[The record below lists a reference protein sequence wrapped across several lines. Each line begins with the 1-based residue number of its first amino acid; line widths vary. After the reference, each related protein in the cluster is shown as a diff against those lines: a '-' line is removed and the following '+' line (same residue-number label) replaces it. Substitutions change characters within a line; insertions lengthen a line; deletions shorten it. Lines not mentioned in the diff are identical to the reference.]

1 MEEAP
6 PLSYSQEALWLSQQ
20 LVPDLSAYCTVLV
33 HALDGELDRAAFDR
47 AVDDLFARHDLLRC
61 ALTPVDGT
69 PRQVLD
75 ETAGT
80 GLGYADLSGLPA
92 AALESAVRS
101 LVLRWYE
108 QPFDVSHAPLL
119 RGELIRCGP
128 RRHLLVLASHHLV
141 FDQTSQG
148 VLRRDLSEL
157 YSAYATGRRPELPDL
172 AAQYADFAVWQ
183 RQELEPEV
191 QAGLRYWQQRLT
203 GLSTM
208 ALPLDGER
216 PAVRRFRWA
225 NHRAPL
231 DPGLADRVGTLAR
244 AYDTT
249 PFVVLLATFTVLLAR
264 WSGQSEVVVG
274 TPVAGRDEPESA
286 DLIGLFADS
295 VVLRLRCDPDESWA
309 DLLNRVR
316 ADVAADL
323 THASTPFH
331 RVVDRVNP
339 PRDRSRQPLYQV
351 VFQIVPEGE
360 PMRLAGLEVTDLS
373 EEYLEAAEVSTEFDL
388 VADVTLGSGCAHV
401 DLRYAADLFDRA
413 TIERVSRCYLD
424 LLADVVAAPQRRVAD
439 LRVELPAR
447 STRQQRRAGA
457 DLDQEP
463 HRVAAPPARVVA
475 PAPGREPH
483 EVTARVRQLWAE
495 AVGPGPVDPDGDF
508 FALGGNSLAGTRL
521 VLRLRDELELD
532 VWLTDLFEAS
542 TLNGLLDLLGLDTGA
557 EEAGEPAAGGRLALT
572 ARPRPEQIPLSYA
585 QRRLWFLGRLVG
597 DTAPIYHSPLV
608 LHLTGPLDLA
618 ALDAALRDVVGRH
631 ESLRTRFD
639 EHAGE
644 PVQVVLPTPPRT
656 AVTEP
661 VAVAASELDKALT
674 EAVSRCFDLA
684 TELPWRAHLF
694 TTGPQ
699 EWTLLVVL
707 HHIASDGGSV
717 VPLLRDLSEAYAAR
731 RDGTAPTWRDLP
743 VQYADYALWQRDLLA
758 GRSDPHSPMGRQL
771 AYWTREL
778 AGLPEELPLPFDRA
792 RTGEMD
798 FRGDSVE
805 FALDASAHAA
815 LAALAREHRCSL
827 FMVLQAGVAAL
838 LTRFGAG
845 TDIVFGTPVAGRG
858 DAALD
863 DLVGFFVNTLVLRTD
878 TTGDPRFVE
887 LLERVRAKN
896 LGAYANQ
903 DIPFECL
910 VETLN
915 PTRTVTRN
923 PLFQVL
929 LNLLEPAGDPVRMP
943 GLDVRLGQTGAG
955 VSIVDLVIEFAP
967 RQTPSGTP
975 DGLTGVI
982 DYSTALFDRVT
993 VRRLADAL
1001 VRLLG
1006 AVAADPR
1013 LRLTEVPT
1021 ISADERRRLLVDHN
1035 RTTPVRVPEPLLH
1048 RWVERQVRRTPDAV
1062 AAVAGARQLTYAEL
1076 DRRADAVAA
1085 ELRRRGVGAGSFVGV
1100 AVRRSFE
1107 MLAAVLGAL
1116 KAGAAYVPLDPKHP
1130 AERIRLI
1137 LDDIDAPVILTD
1149 ATMAGRLPSVD
1160 VPLIDVDALP
1170 PAVDVPPPASGELRP
1185 DAVAYVT
1192 YTSGSTGRPKGIC
1205 MPHRAVANL
1214 VAWQLAHYPRR
1225 PVGYRTLQFAS
1236 LSFDVSFQEIFSTLV
1251 DGGTLVLITEE
1262 ERQNLPGLLELVAAR
1277 RVNRMFIPAPALLQ
1291 VAEGFGA
1298 DAPLPRALD
1307 TVIAGSEQLLVNDDL
1322 IRLFTALPSCGLF
1335 NEYGPSETHVAT
1347 VHALSGAPAEWPSWV
1362 PIGRPIA
1369 NTRIYLLDDQGQ
1381 LAPEGVR
1388 GEVHIGGAGLADGY
1402 LERPALT
1409 AERFPADPF
1418 AETPGA
1424 RMYRTGDL
1432 ARYLPDGHLEFLGR
1446 ADNQVKIRG
1455 FRVELGEV
1463 EVALAA
1469 CAGVRAVVARAVE
1482 VAPGDRRLVAYV
1494 QADGADVGGLRERL
1508 RSSLPEYMVPSV
1520 IVAVE
1525 QFPLT
1530 VNGKVDVRRLPAP
1543 EFGVRDSDAVFV
1555 AARDDVERG
1564 VAGDF
1569 RSVLGVDRV
1578 GVWDDFFELGGH
1590 SLLATRLVWAVRRRT
1605 GVDVPLAGF
1614 LTDPTVAG
1622 LADCV
1627 RRGQVTA
1634 DEPVAADDGA
1644 ERIDRIFDDLFGD
1657 PSDAND

>member
-20 LVPDLSAYCTVLV
+20 LVPDLSAYRTVLV
-33 HALDGELDRAAFDR
+33 HALDGELDRAALDR
-47 AVDDLFARHDLLRC
+47 AIGDIFARHELLRC
-61 ALTPVDGT
+61 ALTPVGDT

-92 AALESAVRS
+92 AALQTAVRS

-148 VLRRDLSEL
+148 VLRRELSEL
-157 YSAYATGRRPELPDL
+157 YSAHATGRRPELPEL

-191 QAGLRYWQQRLT
+191 QAGLRYWQQRLA

-208 ALPLDGER
+208 ALPLDGDR

-231 DPGLADRVGTLAR
+231 DPGLADRVGALAR
-244 AYDTT
+244 AHDTT

-264 WSGQSEVVVG
+264 WSAQPEVVVG

-295 VVLRLRCDPDESWA
+295 VVLRLRCEPDDSWV

-323 THASTPFH
+323 THASAPFH

-351 VFQIVPEGE
+351 VFQIVPEDE
-360 PMRLAGLEVTDLS
+360 PMRLPGLEVTDLS
-373 EEYLEAAEVSTEFDL
+373 EEYLAAAEVSTEFDL
-388 VADVTLGSGCAHV
+388 VADVTLGARGAHV
-401 DLRYAADLFDRA
+401 DFRYAADLFDRA
-413 TIERVSRCYLD
+413 TIEGVSRCYAD

-447 STRQQRRAGA
+447 SARRQS
-457 DLDQEP
+457 
-463 HRVAAPPARVVA
+463 VAAHPAPAPARVVA
-475 PAPGREPH
+475 PAPGHEPH
-483 EVTARVRQLWAE
+483 EVAARVRQLWAE

-542 TLNGLLDLLGLDTGA
+542 TLNGLLDLLGLTTEA
-557 EEAGEPAAGGRLALT
+557 EEAGEPAAGGRVALT
-572 ARPRPEQIPLSYA
+572 VRPRPELIPLSYA
-585 QRRLWFLGRLVG
+585 QRRLWFLSRLVG

-608 LHLTGPLDLA
+608 LHLAGPLDLA

-631 ESLRTRFD
+631 ETLRTRFE

-644 PVQVVLPTPPRT
+644 PVQVVVPAPPRT

-694 TTGPQ
+694 TTGPN
-699 EWTLLVVL
+699 EWTLLFVL
-707 HHIASDGGSV
+707 HHIASDGWSV
-717 VPLLRDLSEAYAAR
+717 APLLRDLSEAYAAR
-731 RDGTAPTWRDLP
+731 RGGTAPAWRDLP

-758 GRSDPHSPMGRQL
+758 GRSDPDSPLGRQL

-778 AGLPEELPLPFDRA
+778 TGLPEELPLPFDRA

-798 FRGDSVE
+798 FRGDTVE

-845 TDIVFGTPVAGRG
+845 TDIAFGTPVVGRG

-929 LNLLEPAGDPVRMP
+929 LNMLEPAGDPVRMP

-967 RQTPSGTP
+967 RQSPSGAA
-975 DGLTGVI
+975 DGLAGVI

-993 VRRLADAL
+993 VRRLADGL
-1001 VRLLG
+1001 VRLLT

-1021 ISADERRRLLVDHN
+1021 ISADERRRLLVDYN
-1035 RTTPVRVPEPLLH
+1035 RTAPVQVPEPLLH

-1076 DRRADAVAA
+1076 DRRADAVTA
-1085 ELRRRGVGAGSFVGV
+1085 ELRRRGIGAGSFVGV

-1107 MLAAVLGAL
+1107 MLAAVLGTL

-1160 VPLIDVDALP
+1160 VPLIDVDELP
-1170 PAVDVPPPASGELRP
+1170 PAADAPAPIDLRP

-1225 PVGYRTLQFAS
+1225 PAGYRTLQFAS

-1251 DGGTLVLITEE
+1251 DGGTLVLITED
-1262 ERQNLPGLLELVAAR
+1262 ERQDLPGLLELVAAR

-1298 DAPLPRALD
+1298 GAPLPWALD

-1322 IRLFTALPSCGLF
+1322 IRLFTALPGCGLF

-1347 VHALSGAPAEWPSWV
+1347 LYALSGTPAEWPSWV

-1369 NTRIYLLDDQGQ
+1369 DTRIYVLDDQGQ

-1388 GEVHIGGAGLADGY
+1388 GEVYIGGVGLADGY
-1402 LERPALT
+1402 LKRAALT
-1409 AERFPADPF
+1409 AERFVADPF
-1418 AETPGA
+1418 ADAPGA

-1432 ARYLPDGHLEFLGR
+1432 ARYLPEGQLEYLGR

-1469 CAGVRAVVARAVE
+1469 CAGVRAVVARVVE
-1482 VAPGDRRLVAYV
+1482 VVPGDRRLVAYV
-1494 QADGADVGGLRERL
+1494 QVDGVGVGGLRERL
-1508 RSSLPEYMVPSV
+1508 RLSLPEYMVPSV
-1520 IVAVE
+1520 FVVVE

-1530 VNGKVDVRRLPAP
+1530 VNGKVDVRRLPVP
-1543 EFGVRDSDAVFV
+1543 EFGVRDGGGVLV
-1555 AARDDVERG
+1555 AARDEVERG
-1564 VAGDF
+1564 LVEDF

-1578 GVWDDFFELGGH
+1578 GVWDNFFELGGH

-1605 GVDVPLAGF
+1605 GVDVSLAGF

-1622 LADCV
+1622 LAECV
-1627 RRGQVTA
+1627 RRGEMA
-1634 DEPVAADDGA
+1634 AAEPVAAADGT

-1657 PSDAND
+1657 PADAND